1 MGINKSFE
9 MNYKI
14 LNLVKVDD
22 HWECDVKYWKG
33 CECSAKIKKVEI
45 YQDKRP
51 LKREV
56 IEKFAINL

>member
-1 MGINKSFE
+1 